1 MPQKGSS
8 ALNNVPL
15 VLDIRIIKFIYF
27 TKIFL
32 SALHTKRNVN
42 LKTKKTTNYESDFVS
57 IERLLKAM
65 RYDPVINKK
74 VVNILKM
81 DSYPRRI
88 VLSNWLEQLSRNN
101 APKKLTQILSYLFE
115 DEFAERILML
125 LQKRI
130 KSY

>member
-1 MPQKGSS
+1 M
-8 ALNNVPL
+8 
-15 VLDIRIIKFIYF
+15 LDIRIIKFIYF